1 MDTVQITLNAE
12 NRSIIDTLRNL
23 LLQMRGV
30 SNVRVNAVDDEFDI
44 TSTPAYREAMED
56 IANGRVYHAAN
67 AKEMFAQILG

>member
-12 NRSIIDTLRNL
+12 NKNVVDILRNL
-23 LLQMRGV
+23 LLQMRGI
-30 SNVRVNAVDDEFDI
+30 SNVTVSSDKDFNI
-44 TSTPAYREAMED
+44 TATPAYREAMDD

>member
-12 NRSIIDTLRNL
+12 NKGIVDMLRNL
-23 LLQMRGV
+23 LMQMRGV
-30 SNVRVNAVDDEFDI
+30 SNVSVSTTGDFDI
-44 TSTPAYREAMED
+44 TATPAYQEAMDD